1 MTVNKEHTMYS
12 TYLYWKRNERKIK
25 DRIQNTFDLDYIIK

>member
-12 TYLYWKRNERKIK
+12 TYLYWKKNERKIK
-25 DRIQNTFDLDYIIK
+25 DRIQNTFNLDYIIK